1 LSKAK
6 PFAFSPVLYYDI
18 QSLKE
23 HFMAEKKGFFRR
35 HKKLILF
42 FLVIAVIA
50 VIIIFNLQSQREKS
64 IKVSVEKIKKQ
75 NLTSIISAS
84 GEVKPKKN
92 VNISS
97 QIAGRVVILGVEEG
111 QQVKSGD
118 FLLKLESTQYEAN
131 ADRDKARI
139 QYLRADLIR
148 AEAVKNR
155 DDAFYKRQI
164 KLFDAELISTEALE
178 SAKADYEISKAN
190 CDAINFQIKQAQA
203 SLESTLDILKKTEYY
218 APIDGIITSLQ
229 VEEGETA
236 LVGTMNNPGTILMTI
251 ADLSV
256 MEVEVEV
263 DETDVVG
270 VKIGQQSEVKIDA
283 YPEDIIIGTVTE
295 VGSSALQTVT
305 TADES
310 KDFKVVVTLEN
321 PPADLKPGLS
331 ASADI
336 ITAKKED
343 VLAVPISALVL
354 RDKTEDDQSSEKEQ
368 EEGVY
373 IVEESRVKFKPI
385 KKGIMGELMIEI
397 TSGLEEGQDVV
408 VGPYSA
414 LRLLKDDTL
423 IKAEEK
429 KEE

>member
-1 LSKAK
+1 
-6 PFAFSPVLYYDI
+6 
-18 QSLKE
+18 
-23 HFMAEKKGFFRR
+23 MAEKKGFFRR
-35 HKKLILF
+35 RKKLILF

-64 IKVSVEKIKKQ
+64 IKVSVEKVKRQ
-75 NLTSIISAS
+75 DLTSVISAS

-97 QIAGRVVILGVEEG
+97 QIAGRIIKIGVEEG
-111 QQVKSGD
+111 QRVKAGD

-131 ADRDKARI
+131 ADRDKAQI
-139 QYLRADLIR
+139 QSLRADLIR
-148 AEAVKNR
+148 AEAVRNR
-155 DDAFYKRQI
+155 DDGFYKRQI
-164 KLFDAELISTEALE
+164 KLFDAELISTETLE
-178 SAKADYEISKAN
+178 SAKANYEISKAN
-190 CDAINFQIKQAQA
+190 CNAILFQIKQAQA
-203 SLESTLDILKKTEYY
+203 SLQSTLDILKKTEYY
-218 APIDGIITSLQ
+218 APIEGIITSLR

-236 LVGTMNNPGTILMTI
+236 LVGTMNNPGTVLMTI

-270 VKIGQQSEVKIDA
+270 VKIGQKSEVKIDA
-283 YPEDIIIGTVTE
+283 YPDDIITGTVTE
-295 VGSSALQTVT
+295 IGSSALQTVT

-336 ITAKKED
+336 IIAKKEN

-354 RDKTEDDQSSEKEQ
+354 RDKTEDNQNSEKEQ

-373 IVEESRVKFKPI
+373 IVEESRVKFMPI

>member
-1 LSKAK
+1 M
-6 PFAFSPVLYYDI
+6 V
-18 QSLKE
+18 
-23 HFMAEKKGFFRR
+23 EKKGFFRR
-35 HKKLILF
+35 RKKPILF

-64 IKVSVEKIKKQ
+64 IKVSVEKVKRQ
-75 NLTSIISAS
+75 DLTSVISAS

-97 QIAGRVVILGVEEG
+97 QIAGRVIKIGVEEG
-111 QQVKSGD
+111 QQVKAGD

-131 ADRDKARI
+131 ADGDRARI
-139 QYLRADLIR
+139 QSLRADMIR
-148 AEAVKNR
+148 GEAVKNR
-155 DDAFYKRQI
+155 DDGFYKRQI
-164 KLFDAELISTEALE
+164 KLFDAELISTETLE
-178 SAKADYEISKAN
+178 SAKANYEISKAN
-190 CDAINFQIKQAQA
+190 CNAILFQIKQAQA
-203 SLESTLDILKKTEYY
+203 SLQSTLDILKKTEYY
-218 APIDGIITSLQ
+218 APIEGIITSLR

-236 LVGTMNNPGTILMTI
+236 LVGTMNNPGTVLMTI

-270 VKIGQQSEVKIDA
+270 VKIGQKSEVKIDA
-283 YPEDIIIGTVTE
+283 YPDDIITGTVTK

-305 TADES
+305 SADES

-321 PPADLKPGLS
+321 PPANLKPGLS

-336 ITAKKED
+336 IIAKKEN
-343 VLAVPISALVL
+343 VLAVPISALAL
-354 RDKTEDDQSSEKEQ
+354 RDKTEDNQNSEKEQ

-373 IVEESRVKFKPI
+373 IVEESRVKFMPI

-429 KEE
+429 KEG

>member
-1 LSKAK
+1 
-6 PFAFSPVLYYDI
+6 
-18 QSLKE
+18 
-23 HFMAEKKGFFRR
+23 MAEKNGFFRR
-35 HKKLILF
+35 RKKLILF
-42 FLVIAVIA
+42 FLVIAVIV
-50 VIIIFNLQSQREKS
+50 VIIFFNLKSQREKS
-64 IKVSVEKIKKQ
+64 IKVSVQKVERT
-75 NLTSIISAS
+75 NLTSVISAS

-97 QIAGRVVILGVEEG
+97 QIAGRVIKIGVDEG
-111 QQVKSGD
+111 QQVKAGD

-131 ADRDKARI
+131 ADRDRARI
-139 QYLRADLIR
+139 QSLKADLIR
-148 AEAVKNR
+148 AEAVMKR
-155 DDAFYKRQI
+155 DDGFYQRQV
-164 KLFDAELISTEALE
+164 KLFDAQLISTETLE
-178 SAKADYEISKAN
+178 SAKANYEISKAN
-190 CDAINFQIKQAQA
+190 YDAIVFQIRQAQA
-203 SLESTLDILKKTEYY
+203 SLQSTLDILKKTEYY
-218 APIDGIITSLQ
+218 APIEGIITSLR

-270 VKIGQQSEVKIDA
+270 VRIGQPSEVKIDA
-283 YPEDIIIGTVTE
+283 YPEETIRGTVTE

-305 TADES
+305 TVDES
-310 KDFKVVVTLEN
+310 KDFKVVVTLIN
-321 PPADLKPGLS
+321 PPDDLKPGLS

-336 ITAKKED
+336 ITAKREN
-343 VLAVPISALVL
+343 VLAVPISALAL
-354 RDKTEDDQSSEKEQ
+354 RDKSPTEQGDEKEQ

-373 IVEESRVKFKPI
+373 IVQEGRVKFVPTE
-385 KKGIMGELMIEI
+385 KGIMGELMIEI

>member
-1 LSKAK
+1 
-6 PFAFSPVLYYDI
+6 
-18 QSLKE
+18 
-23 HFMAEKKGFFRR
+23 MAEKEGFFRR
-35 HKKLILF
+35 KKKLILF

-50 VIIIFNLQSQREKS
+50 VIIFFNLQSQREKS
-64 IKVSVEKIKKQ
+64 IKVSVQKVERK
-75 NLTSIISAS
+75 NLTSVISAS

-97 QIAGRVVILGVEEG
+97 QIAGRVIKIGVEEG
-111 QQVKSGD
+111 QQVKAGD

-131 ADRDKARI
+131 ADRDRARI
-139 QYLRADLIR
+139 QSLKADQIR
-148 AEAVKNR
+148 AEAVLKR
-155 DDAFYKRQI
+155 DEGFYQRQV
-164 KLFDAELISTEALE
+164 KLFDAQLISTETLE
-178 SAKADYEISKAN
+178 SARANYEISKAN
-190 CDAINFQIKQAQA
+190 YDAILFQIKQAQA

-218 APIDGIITSLQ
+218 APIEGIITSLR

-236 LVGTMNNPGTILMTI
+236 LVGTMNNPGTVLMTI

-270 VKIGQQSEVKIDA
+270 VKIGQPSEVKIDA
-283 YPEDIIIGTVTE
+283 YPTETIRGTVTE
-295 VGSSALQTVT
+295 VGSSALQTAT

-336 ITAKKED
+336 ITAKRNN

-354 RDKTEDDQSSEKEQ
+354 REKETDEQEDEKEQ

-373 IVEESRVKFKPI
+373 IVQESRVKFVPI
-385 KKGIMGELMIEI
+385 TKGIMGELLIEI

-414 LRLLKDDTL
+414 LRLLKEDAL

-429 KEE
+429 